1 MGRPIMVA
9 TRAFDFLL
17 NQADYL
23 HAEQDLRVL
32 LDHLGSTIVHCPRW
46 RRVCSTQRVESPG
59 VTRDDVL
66 RVLPVAELLFELT
79 CISSTTTST

>member
-1 MGRPIMVA
+1 MVAAAPAHCGLDEVADALMGRPIMVA

-59 VTRDDVL
+59 DAR
-66 RVLPVAELLFELT
+66 
-79 CISSTTTST
+79 